1 MGCELLFIVNREDT
15 FLAIQGGIW
24 VISLPLLTSVLGM
37 YWSSINAS
45 VNFDALGNYCPK
57 TLVAQSINWLLPALP
72 VRTYTFMLHQCN
84 PLKFSKHSYAVYHC
98 LGFDSLETVWDADSC
113 ASIYWGSAFRRNL
126 KWNKGGTTG
135 QGKRPGQD
143 VGSADPMGSF
153 WSMNYT
159 TKLSYPEV
167 RGLAISVY
175 YWCWAT
181 FGKGSNLG
189 ISRQVLSHRLRT
201 ILRRMQLGALNN
213 PSSEQ
218 LGDLLQSFQVFAY
231 TIHSMK
237 KQQPLLL
244 CYCLKTCPN
253 IVVFKPYLGNLPIHS
268 YPHHPSPSWISTLF
282 PSLTLYALIILFGII
297 LLWNYTWESLCS
309 RW

>member
-181 FGKGSNLG
+181 FGKGSNLAFPG
-189 ISRQVLSHRLRT
+189 KFFPIGWEQFSEECNWELLTTHPQSSWEIYYNHSKCLLTQFTPWKSSS
-201 ILRRMQLGALNN
+201 
-213 PSSEQ
+213 PSSCVTAWK
-218 LGDLLQSFQVFAY
+218 L
-231 TIHSMK
+231 
-237 KQQPLLL
+237 
-244 CYCLKTCPN
+244 
-253 IVVFKPYLGNLPIHS
+253 
-268 YPHHPSPSWISTLF
+268 
-282 PSLTLYALIILFGII
+282 ALI
-297 LLWNYTWESLCS
+297 
-309 RW
+309 

>member
-37 YWSSINAS
+37 YWSSVNAS
-45 VNFDALGNYCPK
+45 VNFDAFGNCWPK
-57 TLVAQSINWLLPALP
+57 NLVAQSINWLLPVLP

-84 PLKFSKHSYAVYHC
+84 LLEFSKHSYAVYHC
-98 LGFDSLETVWDADSC
+98 LGFGFLETAWDSDSC
-113 ASIYWGSAFRRNL
+113 ASSYWGSAFRRKL
-126 KWNKGGTTG
+126 KWNKGSATG
-135 QGKRPGQD
+135 QGRRPDQD

-153 WSMNYT
+153 WSMNYA

-175 YWCWAT
+175 YWWWVT
-181 FGKGSNLG
+181 FGTGCNLG

-201 ILRRMQLGALNN
+201 ILRRVQLGALNN

-218 LGDLLQSFQVFAY
+218 LGDLLQPFQVFAY

-237 KQQPLLL
+237 KQQPLL

-253 IVVFKPYLGNLPIHS
+253 IVVFKPYLLHQIHLLKIQIADF
-268 YPHHPSPSWISTLF
+268 HPQRFWVSHSGVEP
-282 PSLTLYALIILFGII
+282 
-297 LLWNYTWESLCS
+297 NNE
-309 RW
+309 

>member
-1 MGCELLFIVNREDT
+1 MWIIIYCKQGRCFPCHSRWYLSDFPPSIHISTWYVLKFNECSCEFWCFWELLPKEPCWPVYK
-15 FLAIQGGIW
+15 LA
-24 VISLPLLTSVLGM
+24 PPNLTSQNLH
-37 YWSSINAS
+37 
-45 VNFDALGNYCPK
+45 
-57 TLVAQSINWLLPALP
+57 
-72 VRTYTFMLHQCN
+72 FMLHQCN

-98 LGFDSLETVWDADSC
+98 LGFGSLETAWDADSC

-126 KWNKGGTTG
+126 EWNKGSTTG
-135 QGKRPGQD
+135 QGRRPGQD
-143 VGSADPMGSF
+143 VGSAGPIGRF

-175 YWCWAT
+175 YWWWTT

-253 IVVFKPYLGNLPIHS
+253 IVVFKPYLLHQIHLLKIQIADS
-268 YPHHPSPSWISTLF
+268 HPQRFWVSHSGVEP
-282 PSLTLYALIILFGII
+282 
-297 LLWNYTWESLCS
+297 NNE
-309 RW
+309 